1 MQDTTAEEG
10 NKHSKTEDTD
20 KKKKPSVSA
29 DTAAKTYVMPQF
41 LIFKKKEKKTK
52 QKTSYHNIGYI

>member
-1 MQDTTAEEG
+1 MQDTTAAEG

-41 LIFKKKEKKTK
+41 LIFKKRKKK
-52 QKTSYHNIGYI
+52 QNKKQATII